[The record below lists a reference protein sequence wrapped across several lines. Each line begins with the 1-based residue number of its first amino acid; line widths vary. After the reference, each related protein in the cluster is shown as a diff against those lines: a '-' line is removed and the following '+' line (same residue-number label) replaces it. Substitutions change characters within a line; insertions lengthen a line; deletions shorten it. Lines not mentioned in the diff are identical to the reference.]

1 MYLSWTT
8 LRKSNELNAYCC
20 MPRVSVYKSLKM
32 AGLCS
37 PANNFSWEEV
47 TL

>member
-1 MYLSWTT
+1 MYLSWITP
-8 LRKSNELNAYCC
+8 RNSSELNAYCC
-20 MPRVSVYKSLKM
+20 MPRASMYKSLKIV
-32 AGLCS
+32 GLCS

>member
-8 LRKSNELNAYCC
+8 LKKSNELNAYCC
-20 MPRVSVYKSLKM
+20 MPKAFIYKSLM
-32 AGLCS
+32 MVGLCS
-37 PANNFSWEEV
+37 PANSFSWEEV